1 MSFEKRY
8 MKKQPFILTSTLL
21 VVLACQTLTSTPT
34 AIPVDEVP
42 PTLIPTGETSP
53 TEEPGDLPADPLAGA
68 DGMGD
73 SLYPEFGNGGYNT
86 LTYTLDLTV
95 KDVDTSELEAT
106 TTIEATATQ
115 SLSRFNLDFAG
126 FEITSIEVNDEA
138 AEFERKDQELTI
150 IPAQALSKDETFT
163 VIVSYQ
169 GIPAPMI
176 SQALPFPTG
185 WIAYDGGIFVLSEPD
200 GSASFYPVNDH
211 PLDKATYTII
221 VTVPEPYEVAANGVL
236 EETQDNGDST
246 TYTFTV
252 RELMASYLTT
262 ININDFNIETMES
275 ENGIPIRNY
284 YAASLPEEVNLP
296 FARQGAMIDYFSELF
311 GPYPF
316 EVYGS
321 LVMDT
326 EFGAA
331 LENQTMSIYGID
343 MIDFNDVE
351 GTEAVVAH
359 ELTHQWFGDSISVAD
374 WSDIWLNEGF
384 ATYGEALWV
393 EYDYGQDGLNDW
405 VNGVYEE
412 VQAYPQ
418 FYPPPGN
425 PAANDLFNGGVYL
438 RGGLTLHALRLTIGD
453 DAFFETLRTYH
464 EGYKYGNATT
474 EDFIAV
480 AEEISGQ
487 DLDDLFNAWLYDEQ
501 LPEFP

>member
-1 MSFEKRY
+1 
-8 MKKQPFILTSTLL
+8 MKKQHLILISTLL
-21 VVLACQTLTSTPT
+21 VVLACQTLTPTPT

-42 PTLIPTGETSP
+42 PTLIPTEETAP
-53 TEEPGDLPADPLAGA
+53 TEEPTDLPADPLAGA

-73 SLYPEFGNGGYNT
+73 SLYPDFGNGGYNT
-86 LTYTLDLTV
+86 LTYTLDLTI
-95 KDVDTSELEAT
+95 KNVDTSELEAT
-106 TTIEATATQ
+106 TTIEAIATQ
-115 SLSRFNLDFAG
+115 DLSRFNLDFAG

-138 AEFERKDQELTI
+138 AEFSRNDQELTI
-150 IPAQALSKDETFT
+150 IPAQALSKDEAFT
-163 VIVSYQ
+163 VTVAYQ
-169 GIPAPMI
+169 GIPSPMT

-221 VTVPEPYEVAANGVL
+221 VTAPKPYEVAANGVL

-252 RELMASYLTT
+252 RDPMASYLTT
-262 ININDFNIETMES
+262 ININDFNTETMES

-296 FARQGAMIDYFSELF
+296 FARQGEMIDYFSELF

-331 LENQTMSIYGID
+331 LENQTMSIFGVD
-343 MIDFNDVE
+343 MIDFDDVE

-393 EYDYGQDGLNDW
+393 EYDYGKDGLNDW

-412 VQAYPQ
+412 VQAFPA

-425 PAANDLFNGGVYL
+425 PAANNLFNGGVYL
-438 RGGLTLHALRLTIGD
+438 RGGLTLHALRVTIGD

-464 EGYKYGNATT
+464 ERYKFGNATT
-474 EDFIAV
+474 EDFIAIAGEV
-480 AEEISGQ
+480 SGQ
-487 DLDDLFNAWLYDEQ
+487 DLDALFDAWLYDEQ
-501 LPEFP
+501 LPSMPTE